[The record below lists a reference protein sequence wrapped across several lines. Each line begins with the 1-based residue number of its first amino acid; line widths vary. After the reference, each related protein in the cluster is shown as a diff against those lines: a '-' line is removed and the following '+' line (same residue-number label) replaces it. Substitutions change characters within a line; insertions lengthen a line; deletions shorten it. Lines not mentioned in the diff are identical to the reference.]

1 MIFFSLSLFVKE
13 RGEKEAFFLFFSTGH
28 ASISASPPSKRTL
41 ASPHSSHRALMTGT
55 RRRRREPPRPRAAAV
70 AASSSSSSSCDV
82 VALATIVIF
91 ACLALFASVAD
102 ASRFD
107 SEVGTVGYGA
117 NGVVSRLKRDG
128 EETEK
133 ERGSEDLQWKAIDRL
148 IDAQSIASS

>member
-1 MIFFSLSLFVKE
+1 
-13 RGEKEAFFLFFSTGH
+13 
-28 ASISASPPSKRTL
+28 
-41 ASPHSSHRALMTGT
+41 MTGT

-70 AASSSSSSSCDV
+70 AASSSSSSSSCDV

-133 ERGSEDLQWKAIDRL
+133 ERGSEDLQCKAIDRL

>member
-70 AASSSSSSSCDV
+70 AASSSSSSCDV